1 MSNCIF
7 CNIVQHQASAD
18 IIFEDPEA
26 MVIRDRNPQAP
37 VHLLVIP
44 KKHIEKIQDT
54 TADDE
59 GLLGHLILLAKQEA
73 EKAGLNR
80 TGYRLIFNNGR
91 QGGQAV
97 FHIHLHLLGGRAMH
111 WPPG

>member
-7 CNIVQHQASAD
+7 CNIVQHQGSAQ
-18 IIFEDPEA
+18 IIFEDQQA
-26 MVIRDRNPQAP
+26 MVISDRNPQAP

-44 KKHIEKIQDT
+44 KKHIDRIQNT
-54 TADDE
+54 TEGDE
-59 GLLGHLILLAKQEA
+59 ALLGHLIILARQEA
-73 EKAGLNR
+73 EKAGLNDK
-80 TGYRLIFNNGR
+80 GYRLVFNNGR